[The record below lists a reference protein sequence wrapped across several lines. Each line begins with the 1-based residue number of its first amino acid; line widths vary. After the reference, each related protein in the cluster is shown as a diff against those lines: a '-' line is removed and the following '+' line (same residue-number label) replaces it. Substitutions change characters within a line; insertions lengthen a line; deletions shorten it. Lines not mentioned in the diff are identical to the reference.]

1 MNLVSLTFR
10 LPTHPE
16 LAVSL
21 LSGVSLA
28 VEKLTNVRRDTV
40 LKLKQN
46 KWTSDSHGDEYQDG
60 CLLGM
65 QHTVPLHT
73 DRSYEKSVLPTPP

>member
-1 MNLVSLTFR
+1 M
-10 LPTHPE
+10 
-16 LAVSL
+16 SL

-46 KWTSDSHGDEYQDG
+46 KWASDSHGDEYQDG

-65 QHTVPLHT
+65 QRTVPLHT
-73 DRSYEKSVLPTPP
+73 DRSYEKSVVPTPP